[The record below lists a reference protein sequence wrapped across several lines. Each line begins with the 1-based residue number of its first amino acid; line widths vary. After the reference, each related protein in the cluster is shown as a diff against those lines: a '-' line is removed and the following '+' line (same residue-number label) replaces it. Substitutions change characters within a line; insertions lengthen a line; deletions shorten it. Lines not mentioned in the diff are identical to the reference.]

1 MRGAL
6 GGVLLGALFG
16 CQDAAKEVLQL
27 TSVSPPLG
35 ALAGGTRV
43 RLQGSGFS
51 EGVTVRFGDS
61 AAASVEVTSPG
72 ELWAVTP
79 PGPGAP
85 AEVAVTL
92 GRSDGMKAS
101 WGERFSYY
109 RLDLAQAAQALRAPT
124 PVTMASADLDRDGRL
139 DAAVATAEP
148 PGLVLLRG
156 QADGGL
162 AFFRRIDVTRR
173 PAGVAAADVNG
184 NYESTYTV
192 ALNRTGVGA
201 KNETFRLAS

>member
-1 MRGAL
+1 MGSSTAIT
-6 GGVLLGALFG
+6 LL
-16 CQDAAKEVLQL
+16 
-27 TSVSPPLG
+27 P
-35 ALAGGTRV
+35 
-43 RLQGSGFS
+43 
-51 EGVTVRFGDS
+51 
-61 AAASVEVTSPG
+61 VEVTSPG